1 MDTSS
6 SVLFFVGLL
15 LRVSVAVP
23 AHSWDESDLSMA
35 SVVVKEGES
44 AEISCML
51 KESNVAYFWL
61 KGGSLENSTVVASFI
76 SGRPTNDP
84 DEPFTVTE
92 NGTLIIKTVSRTDEG
107 KYICRVSSKE
117 ISCHGEVFVF
127 VQAALQD
134 FQLTIEYCEPEN
146 SCVIST
152 ESTKPTSLTCKATN
166 ASPSMKLKWFNGSR
180 EIKVNIEENSLT
192 KETPREISSTI
203 KDVYKA
209 SSTLTCQAVDFKTS
223 NDDGMFAH
231 VQFRTPASTADISP
245 GWTVTAIL
253 FIVGFVI
260 VFLFVIFFTVW
271 PKVRNG
277 KDVETQNSPEQVSLL
292 RSKQDL
298 TNKIAELEKS
308 LDTVKKDLSNKNEEN
323 QEQKDNFTKKLL
335 EIQQLKSELKHLKE
349 QLTEKQTSLGTVT
362 GNLSRTNEE
371 NQKQKDILAKKDLK
385 IQQLQSELTH
395 VKEPLTKI
403 QKSEQ
408 EVSSKQNKLTERE
421 TNLMKSEQEVSSKE
435 RRLTEREANLMKS
448 EQEVCSKQ
456 NKLTE
461 REANLM
467 KSEQEVSS
475 KERRLTERETNL
487 MTREQQ
493 HSSKEKKLIADMK
506 SHDNDMNSKVSKLKE
521 QEKDQLLRIERKRR
535 EFRLDQIS
543 AKDPVRINCRV
554 ITSRGSEDTRV
565 ATQEISGQATVKT
578 KSKLWFQSKDAKFH
592 RIYSASEKSIDLCQS
607 IVDLVENAIDGK
619 YSCLIA
625 NDFIGREHWKTMFG
639 PDDGASDALVPFV
652 VTKIFER
659 TKELTALDYE
669 VDVQARFLFGM
680 YMLKPSASTLPSFA
694 DALDKG
700 ASFANIKSVPK
711 VAIED
716 EEKALELLKQS
727 RGKYGIVDV
736 DTEHFVQFYIQ
747 TKRNKETHAGV
758 LLLGT
763 FGGVRVVK
771 ECFCLVDPSSPVTK
785 TISDFIFDD
794 RCRSVLITHIH
805 QDQVSEAN
813 DCLAIVKEI
822 GKKTKK

>member
-435 RRLTEREANLMKS
+435 RRLTERE
-448 EQEVCSKQ
+448 
-456 NKLTE
+456 
-461 REANLM
+461 
-467 KSEQEVSS
+467 
-475 KERRLTERETNL
+475 TNL

>member
-448 EQEVCSKQ
+448 EQEV
-456 NKLTE
+456 
-461 REANLM
+461 
-467 KSEQEVSS
+467 SS
-475 KERRLTERETNL
+475 KERRLTEREANL

>member
-435 RRLTEREANLMKS
+435 RRLTEREANLM
-448 EQEVCSKQ
+448 
-456 NKLTE
+456 
-461 REANLM
+461 
-467 KSEQEVSS
+467 
-475 KERRLTERETNL
+475 
-487 MTREQQ
+487 TREQQ